1 MGLDVKNILIL
12 NGSIKVDNVYINL
25 RNITTTKEETNFNL
39 GFKYLIYKNNNL
51 IESVY
56 IKREKININKN
67 IWEFCYD
74 LLKDDLKTKN
84 LDFTD
89 N

>member
-12 NGSIKVDNVYINL
+12 NNSIKVDNVYINL

-39 GFKYLIYKNNNL
+39 GFNYLIYKNNNF
-51 IESVY
+51 IES
-56 IKREKININKN
+56 IHINRKNINLNKN

-74 LLKDDLKTKN
+74 VLKDDLKTKN

>member
-12 NGSIKVDNVYINL
+12 NGSVKVDNVYINL

>member
-12 NGSIKVDNVYINL
+12 NGSVKVDNVYINL

-56 IKREKININKN
+56 IKRENININKN

>member
-12 NGSIKVDNVYINL
+12 NGSIKVDNVYINI

-39 GFKYLIYKNNNL
+39 GFKYLIYKDNNF

-56 IKREKININKN
+56 IKKENITLNKN

-89 N
+89 K

>member
-12 NGSIKVDNVYINL
+12 NNSIKVDNVYINL

-39 GFKYLIYKNNNL
+39 GFNYLIYKNNNF
-51 IESVY
+51 IESIH
-56 IKREKININKN
+56 IKRKNINLNKN

-74 LLKDDLKTKN
+74 VLKDDLKTKN